1 LARRPALE
9 MRSLP
14 GTTLAVPLD
23 EHHAAMTR
31 AFGGYGERVTESGE
45 IVPAVR
51 RAIAQSQGGLPALLE
66 LITAQETEYSLR
78 C

>member
-1 LARRPALE
+1 

-14 GTTLAVPLD
+14 GTPLAVPLD
-23 EHHAAMTR
+23 DHHAVMTR
-31 AFGGYGERVTESGE
+31 AFGGYGAGVTESGA
-45 IVPAVR
+45 IAPAVR
-51 RAIAQSQGGLPALLE
+51 RAIAQTQEGLPALLE